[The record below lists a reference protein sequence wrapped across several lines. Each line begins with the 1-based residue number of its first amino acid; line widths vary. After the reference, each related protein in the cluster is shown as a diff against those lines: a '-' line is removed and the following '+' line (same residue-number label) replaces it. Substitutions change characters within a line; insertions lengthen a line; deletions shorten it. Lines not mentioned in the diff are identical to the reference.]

1 MVLPL
6 LVRPVPRLRRF
17 LRAPAFY
24 NGEKSAENARS
35 PCAAPIPS
43 TMASRWLLLQKV
55 ALPAALIAVLTV
67 LFSRPAFGQGNG
79 GELRLTVTDPSGAG
93 VITTVHLA
101 SEANEYNAALATNRH
116 GQLDIQRLPFGIYQI
131 RIRQKGFAPV
141 TATIPIRSSIPVADT
156 IRLRLSRVSQRVTVS
171 AGNTLINPEQAGAVS
186 QIGARAIAHR
196 VTAIPGR
203 SLQSLI
209 RSQPGWIYEG
219 NAVLHPRGS
228 EYQTQFVVDGIPL
241 TNNMSPSFGTSISAN
256 DVQSL
261 TIYTAGIPAEYGRK
275 LGGVVVVNT
284 IQNSQPG
291 FHGQFVLSGGSYD
304 TAGSALRG
312 EYGWGANSLGFSAD
326 GQTTGHYLNPVV
338 VQNFSNTATLGGF
351 SLNFQ
356 RDLDPNDRIS
366 FLIRHELA
374 RFDLPNELVQ
384 QQAGQHQNGANFDT
398 YGIGVYEHTFSSN
411 AVATVRGMVR
421 QFTDQYNSN
430 PQSTPIEVFQDNGF
444 HEVYGQASVT
454 VDHGHQEWK
463 AGIDSDNKFLNENF
477 RYLITNPSHYDASTP
492 RTFSFLGSHPDLE
505 QGAYAE
511 DLIHL
516 GNWTVDA
523 GLRWDHYQLLL
534 NRQALSPR
542 LTIGRYIPS
551 LGLMLHVAYDHVFQT
566 PSFENLLLSSST
578 AAAGLDTSSLQLPV
592 QPSVGNYYE
601 AGFEKVFFS
610 KVRLDGNY
618 FLRAVKNYADDNQ
631 IDNTTISYPIA
642 FRKAVIYGAEG
653 QLTVP
658 IWGRFSGYASYSYE
672 VGSAWFPVTGGLFL
686 GAGAALPTTGHIPDS
701 QDQRNT
707 VSGRLRY
714 QVSPRLWVAG
724 GAEYDSGLPFD
735 FTCPSGQTS
744 AQCSAGQAAIYGAPV
759 VDRLNFSRGRIL
771 PSLLF
776 NASVG
781 AELYRSEKARVRLQ
795 VDGENLTN
803 LVDVIDYGGLF
814 SGNAIGP
821 ARSFYLRLATRF

>member
-1 MVLPL
+1 M
-6 LVRPVPRLRRF
+6 
-17 LRAPAFY
+17 
-24 NGEKSAENARS
+24 
-35 PCAAPIPS
+35 
-43 TMASRWLLLQKV
+43 
-55 ALPAALIAVLTV
+55 ALPAALVAVLA
-67 LFSRPAFGQGNG
+67 LLLPRAALGQTNQ

-93 VITTVHLA
+93 VTTTVHLT
-101 SEANEYNAALATNRH
+101 SEANGYNATLATNRQGH
-116 GQLDIQRLPFGIYQI
+116 LDVQRLPYGIYQI
-131 RIRQKGFAPV
+131 RIRQTGFAPV
-141 TATIPIRSSIPVADT
+141 IETVPIRSSIPIAAT
-156 IRLRLSRVSQRVTVS
+156 IHLRLSRVSQTVTVS

-186 QIGARAIAHR
+186 EIGASAIAHR

-241 TNNMSPSFGTSISAN
+241 TNNMSPSFGANLSAN

-261 TIYTAGIPAEYGRK
+261 TVYTAGIPAEYGRK

-284 IQNSQPG
+284 IQNPQPG
-291 FHGQFVLSGGSYD
+291 FHGQLVLSGGSYD
-304 TAGSALRG
+304 TASSALRG

-338 VQNFSNTATLGGF
+338 IQNFSNTATLGGF

-366 FLIRHELA
+366 FLLRHQLA
-374 RFDLPNELVQ
+374 RFDLPNELIQ
-384 QQAGQHQNGANFDT
+384 QRAGQHQNGADFDT
-398 YGIGVYEHTFSSN
+398 YGIAVYEHTFSPN
-411 AVATVRGMVR
+411 AVASVRGMVR

-430 PQSTPIEVFQDNGF
+430 PQSTPIAVFQHNGF

-454 VDHGHQEWK
+454 VDHGRQEWK

-477 RYLITNPSHYDASTP
+477 RYLITDPAQYDAGTP
-492 RTFSFLGSHPDLE
+492 RAFRFLGSHPDWE

-511 DLIHL
+511 DVIRL
-516 GNWTVDA
+516 GPWTVDA
-523 GLRWDHYQLLL
+523 GLRWDHYQLLV

-542 LTIGRYIPS
+542 LAIARYIPS

-578 AAAGLDTSSLQLPV
+578 AAAGLDTISLQLPV

-601 AGFEKVFFS
+601 AGFEKVFLD
-610 KVRLDGNY
+610 RLRLGGNY
-618 FLRAVKNYADDNQ
+618 FLRAVNNYADDDQ
-631 IDNTTISYPIA
+631 INNTTISYPIA
-642 FRKAVIYGAEG
+642 FRKAIIYGAEG

-658 IWGRFSGYASYSYE
+658 IWGRFSGNASYSYE

-686 GAGAALPTTGHIPDS
+686 GDSAVLPTTGHIPDS

-707 VSGRLRY
+707 FSGRLRY
-714 QVSPRLWVAG
+714 RVAPRLWVAG
-724 GAEYDSGLPFD
+724 GVEYDSGLPFD
-735 FTCPSGQTS
+735 FTCPSGQTN
-744 AQCSAGQAAIYGAPV
+744 AQCIAGQAAIYGAPV

-771 PSLLF
+771 PSVLL
-776 NASVG
+776 NASLG